1 MAQQHEHAH
10 GAAVYGVAG
19 VKSSAYFMEDLPMAY
34 NCIIVETRGEVG
46 LIRLN
51 RPKQL
56 NALND
61 ELMNELGEALSAME
75 ADEKIGAIVV
85 TGSEKA
91 FAAGADVAAM
101 KDQSFA
107 QAYKGNFVSRN
118 WDRISQCR
126 KPIIAAVAG
135 HALGGGCEMALACD
149 FIIAADNAV
158 FGQPE
163 IKLAFIP
170 GAGGTQRL
178 PRLIGKA
185 RAMEMCLT
193 GRMVSAA
200 EADRI
205 GLVCRV
211 VPVAQLLEQAVAT
224 AATIAS
230 YSRPVVMMIKE
241 CVNRAAETPLAE
253 GLLFERRT
261 MHAAFGLRDSKE
273 GMEAFLGKRAPNFTH
288 E

>member
-1 MAQQHEHAH
+1 MT
-10 GAAVYGVAG
+10 
-19 VKSSAYFMEDLPMAY
+19 Y

-46 LIRLN
+46 LIRLD

-61 ELMNELGEALSAME
+61 ELMDELGNALMAFE
-75 ADEKIGAIVV
+75 RDDDIGAIVL
-85 TGSEKA
+85 TGSDKA
-91 FAAGADVAAM
+91 FAAGADIASM

-107 QAYKGNFVSRN
+107 DAYKSNFVSRN
-118 WDRISQCR
+118 WDRISECR
-126 KPIIAAVAG
+126 KPVVAAVAG
-135 HALGGGCEMALACD
+135 YALGGGCELAMACD

-163 IKLAFIP
+163 VKLAFIP

-178 PRLIGKA
+178 TRLIGKA

-193 GRMVSAA
+193 GRNVPAA
-200 EADRI
+200 EADHI

-211 VPVAQLLEQAVAT
+211 VPLAQLVDDAIAT
-224 AATIAS
+224 ATVIAGW
-230 YSRPVVMMIKE
+230 SRPVVMMIKE
-241 CVNRAAETPLAE
+241 CVNRAPEMPLAE

-261 MHAAFGLRDSKE
+261 MHAAFALKDQKE
-273 GMEAFLGKRAPNFTH
+273 GMNAFLGKRAPDFTD

>member
-1 MAQQHEHAH
+1 MT
-10 GAAVYGVAG
+10 
-19 VKSSAYFMEDLPMAY
+19 Y
-34 NCIIVETRGEVG
+34 NCIIVETRGEAGEVG

-61 ELMNELGEALSAME
+61 ELMDELVDALAAFE
-75 ADEKIGAIVV
+75 ADEKIGAIVI

-101 KDQSFA
+101 KDQTYADAF
-107 QAYKGNFVSRN
+107 KGNFVSRN
-118 WDRISQCR
+118 WDRISACR
-126 KPIIAAVAG
+126 KPVIAAVAG
-135 HALGGGCEMALACD
+135 HALGGGCEIALACD
-149 FIIAADNAV
+149 FVIAADNAV

-163 IKLAFIP
+163 VKLAFIP

-185 RAMEMCLT
+185 KAMELCLT
-193 GRMVSAA
+193 GRLITAA

-211 VPVAQLLEQAVAT
+211 VPLAELVEQAVAT
-224 AATIAS
+224 AAVIAG
-230 YSRPVVMMIKE
+230 YSRPIVMMIKE

-261 MHAAFGLRDSKE
+261 MHAAFALRDQKE
-273 GMEAFLGKRAPNFTH
+273 GMNAFLGKRAPVFTH